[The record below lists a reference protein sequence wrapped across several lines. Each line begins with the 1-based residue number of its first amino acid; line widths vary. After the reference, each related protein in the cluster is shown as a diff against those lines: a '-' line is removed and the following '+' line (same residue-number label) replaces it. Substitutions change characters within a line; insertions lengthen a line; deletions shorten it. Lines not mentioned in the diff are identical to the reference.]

1 MSFFVH
7 TLEYKGGPVISDI
20 SPRNYKATDY
30 NQYKYK
36 YENSF
41 YPMRNMLGLPRECCK
56 TSDELLKN
64 RDNIFVL
71 EDNGEII
78 GSVAIYS
85 NEIDDLFVANEYQQ
99 KGVGLKLLRYAL
111 AFMQKKNEDRI
122 IIHVAGVNKYALL
135 MYLKAGFVILG
146 TEEIYIWIYTY

>member
-85 NEIDDLFVANEYQQ
+85 NEIDDLFEQVINVPCLRIEQFCF
-99 KGVGLKLLRYAL
+99 LKQSCSNSKLSCIFPPDVLSL
-111 AFMQKKNEDRI
+111 HI
-122 IIHVAGVNKYALL
+122 
-135 MYLKAGFVILG
+135 
-146 TEEIYIWIYTY
+146 T